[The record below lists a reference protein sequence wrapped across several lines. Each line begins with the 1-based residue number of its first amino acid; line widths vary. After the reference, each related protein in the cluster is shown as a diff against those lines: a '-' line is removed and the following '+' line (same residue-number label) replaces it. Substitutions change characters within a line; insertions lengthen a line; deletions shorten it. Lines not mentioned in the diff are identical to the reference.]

1 MQTLNIQALPVAII
15 GSGPVGLA
23 AAAHLVKRNMSFIL
37 FEVKN
42 NIAANVKSWEHV
54 QVFSPWEYNLDAAA
68 VELLKENG
76 WQSPDKKSLPTGK
89 ELIEAYLEPLS
100 ELPSIAPYIYRNHRV
115 IAINRKN
122 LDKLKT
128 QNRERE
134 PFVVQTLH
142 NGQYQRFEVRAVIDA
157 SGTWQSQNPAGSGG
171 VLAMGESENSSNIFY
186 GIPPIL
192 EEAKERYA
200 NKNIL
205 VVGSGHSA
213 AQVLFH
219 LSELTND
226 YPNTHIH
233 WVIRKANVD
242 AVIGGKEKD
251 QLPARGAIGQKLERL
266 LQEEKLHL
274 HTGFHLH
281 QIEANKGKLNVIGLQ
296 QDEMTVIEGVD
307 EIIACTGSRPDF
319 SFLREIR
326 LDIHPAVESV
336 PALADLIDPNVHSCG
351 TVPPHG
357 AVELQQPEKDFY
369 VVGMK
374 SYGRAP
380 TFLMA
385 TGYEQVRSVVA
396 ALAGDWKA
404 AKKVN
409 LVLPETGVCGV
420 AQPIST
426 LKVIA
431 GACCGG
437 ETLKKK
443 KAEGCC

>member
-1 MQTLNIQALPVAII
+1 MQKSNLQALPIAII

-23 AAAHLVKRNMSFIL
+23 AAAHLVQRDIPFLL
-37 FEVKN
+37 FEAGKD
-42 NIAANVKSWEHV
+42 IAANVKSWEHV
-54 QVFSPWEYNLDAAA
+54 QVFSPWEYNLDVAA
-68 VELLKENG
+68 VELLEENG
-76 WQSPDKKSLPTGK
+76 WQSPPKKVLPTGR
-89 ELIEAYLEPLS
+89 ELIEEYFQPLS
-100 ELPSIAPYIYRNHRV
+100 ELPSIAPHIRLGHRV
-115 IAINRKN
+115 IAVNRKN

-128 QNRERE
+128 RNRDKQ
-134 PFVVQTLH
+134 PFVVQTSH
-142 NGQYQRFEVRAVIDA
+142 NGQHHRFEVRAVIDA
-157 SGTWQSQNPAGSGG
+157 SGTWQSQNPIGSGG
-171 VLAMGESENSSNIFY
+171 IFAVGEEEYQAKIFY
-186 GIPPIL
+186 GIPNIL
-192 EEAKERYA
+192 QEGIKRYA

-213 AQVLFH
+213 AQVLFN
-219 LSELTND
+219 LSELTD
-226 YPNTHIH
+226 SYPNTRIH
-233 WVIRKANVD
+233 WVVRRRNTRSLF
-242 AVIGGKEKD
+242 GGKDKD
-251 QLPARGAIGQKLERL
+251 QLPARGAIGKRLERL

-281 QIEANKGKLNVIGLQ
+281 QIEGKDGQLTISGLQ
-296 QDEMTVIEGVD
+296 DEQTSMIEGID

-319 SFLREIR
+319 SFLREVR
-326 LDIHPAVESV
+326 LDVHPVVESV
-336 PALADLIDPNVHSCG
+336 SALADLIDPNVHSCG

-409 LVLPETGVCGV
+409 LVLPETGVCG
-420 AQPIST
+420 APEPIAK

-431 GACCGG
+431 GSCCSGAIL
-437 ETLKKK
+437 EKK
-443 KAEGCC
+443 KAGGCC

>member
-1 MQTLNIQALPVAII
+1 MRTSNLQELPVAII

-23 AAAHLVKRNMSFIL
+23 AAAHLVKRNIPFLL
-37 FEVKN
+37 FEAGTG
-42 NIAANVKSWEHV
+42 IAANVKSWEHV
-54 QVFSPWEYNLDAAA
+54 QVFSPWEYNTDATA
-68 VELLKENG
+68 VELLEQNG
-76 WQSPDKKSLPTGK
+76 WELPNQKALPTGK
-89 ELIEAYLEPLS
+89 ELIEDYLQPLG
-100 ELPSIAPYIYRNHRV
+100 ELPSIAPHIRLEHRV
-115 IAINRKN
+115 IAVNRKN

-128 QNRERE
+128 RNRDKQ
-134 PFVVQTLH
+134 PFVVQTLCR
-142 NGQYQRFEVRAVIDA
+142 GKRQRFEVRAVIDA
-157 SGTWQSQNPAGSGG
+157 SGTWQIQNPVGSGG
-171 VLAMGESENSSNIFY
+171 IFAEGEGENHANIFY
-186 GIPPIL
+186 GIPNIL
-192 EEAKERYA
+192 EEGTKRYA

-213 AQVLFH
+213 AQVLFN
-219 LSELTND
+219 LSELTES
-226 YPNTHIH
+226 YPNTRIH
-233 WVIRKANVD
+233 WVIRKRNVKSI
-242 AVIGGKEKD
+242 IGGKDKD
-251 QLPARGAIGQKLERL
+251 QLPARGEIGKQLEKLLEA
-266 LQEEKLHL
+266 EKLHL

-281 QIEANKGKLNVIGLQ
+281 QIERKKGQMVISGLQ
-296 QDEMTVIEGVD
+296 NEQESIIEGID

-319 SFLREIR
+319 SFLREVR
-326 LDIHPAVESV
+326 LDVHPTVESV
-336 PALADLIDPNVHSCG
+336 TALADLIDPNVHSCG

-409 LVLPETGVCGV
+409 LVLPETGVCG
-420 AQPIST
+420 APEPLSK

-431 GACCGG
+431 SSCCSGAVL
-437 ETLKKK
+437 EKK
-443 KAEGCC
+443 KAGGCC